1 MFPIVFH
8 FGSIPIFRHVFRAVF
23 LGGGWVDISS
33 ANRSWWVGLI
43 HEFVFRGPSTII
55 AWLDYSF
62 ASPSAGFRTSGFH
75 FCGPNLVS
83 SPIQLSFMMWRCPM
97 RERFSWLCQLFGW
110 LFDVA
115 CDVACDWWIDIYNA
129 NIKHH
134 DSSEPFWTAVTVMLV
149 ALAIS
154 SSTASILQPK
164 YCTWLRKVRRSRHTT
179 IRSAH
184 NYIQRIRKIAVD
196 YNNLV
201 ALVEPKKIREV
212 TARLCLPD
220 FACLYLWTRSS
231 RQRKQNRRLH
241 SQKHTPQSGTKL
253 SWLCI
258 LYTQDGQHLLHWM
271 FFVLGHIFL

>member
-8 FGSIPIFRHVFRAVF
+8 FGSIPIFRHVFSAVF

-62 ASPSAGFRTSGFH
+62 ASPSAGFRTCGFH

-115 CDVACDWWIDIYNA
+115 CDVACDWWSDIYNA

-134 DSSEPFWTAVTVMLV
+134 DNSEPFWT
-149 ALAIS
+149 
-154 SSTASILQPK
+154 IL
-164 YCTWLRKVRRSRHTT
+164 
-179 IRSAH
+179 
-184 NYIQRIRKIAVD
+184 
-196 YNNLV
+196 
-201 ALVEPKKIREV
+201 
-212 TARLCLPD
+212 
-220 FACLYLWTRSS
+220 
-231 RQRKQNRRLH
+231 NRRDCNAGCLGNLLQHCIYPAAQVLH
-241 SQKHTPQSGTKL
+241 LTQEGQVPPHNHQKCSQLYTKNKKDCSRLQQPGSIGGTKEDQRSHCSTVFAWFCMSL
-253 SWLCI
+253 SVDKI
-258 LYTQDGQHLLHWM
+258 LKTTQTKSKTS
-271 FFVLGHIFL
+271 